1 MRIKFFEHNIIGEP
15 CWQTASELSNKKYLA
30 EIFSN
35 FSLKKKYWNSGQCD
49 RSRWIDITQQVY
61 GLFSS
66 SHNWKS
72 VLANVNEKM
81 QWHQKPILVKIWIY
95 GETYSLSYRQSVR
108 ISRACPPA
116 INAADFK
123 NFTILTVKRMSNGH
137 LACDNDKTRSC
148 TTILHIQDS

>member
-1 MRIKFFEHNIIGEP
+1 MLIQKHNKIITFSLDKLMRIKFFEHNIIGEP

-95 GETYSLSYRQSVR
+95 GDTYSLSYSLYEYPEPVHQQLMLL
-108 ISRACPPA
+108 IS
-116 INAADFK
+116 K
-123 NFTILTVKRMSNGH
+123 ILPF
-137 LACDNDKTRSC
+137 
-148 TTILHIQDS
+148 